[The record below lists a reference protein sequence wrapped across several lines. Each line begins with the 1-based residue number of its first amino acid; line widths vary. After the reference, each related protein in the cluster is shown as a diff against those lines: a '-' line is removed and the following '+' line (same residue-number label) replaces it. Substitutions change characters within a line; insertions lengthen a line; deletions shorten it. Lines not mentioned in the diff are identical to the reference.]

1 MTLNMMMKMFKMAF
15 VECVDSDEKYKDIIP
30 MPMPTKTMI
39 LVNMTTHRCSDTS
52 WKCLYC
58 FVEFDK
64 TTTVSDGKII
74 TITILILSLI

>member
-39 LVNMTTHRCSDTS
+39 YNDNYDKTMTTTLTKRMILVNMTTHRCSDTR
-52 WKCLYC
+52 LEV
-58 FVEFDK
+58 FVLFC
-64 TTTVSDGKII
+64 
-74 TITILILSLI
+74 